1 MTSEKR
7 IELIATLRSASG
19 EDTHIWHAP
28 EADLR
33 TLAADHRVDVA
44 VMSTE
49 HGFSPLGA
57 ASEYVSE
64 ALDVPYDEIK
74 RLADWNRFE
83 NEQVTLVAVRS
94 RRKDGALKGL
104 ILAPGETALC
114 YSKFATPIYGRPHRD
129 FYYNVTYEAIAY
141 AAGRWA
147 ARLVGISH
155 LSASGRFHQDI
166 ALCTAEATV
175 HVDGGS
181 GCHVE
186 SLVFFGCCINEASL
200 QALSLLNAQARG
212 SVHRPIAT
220 VIEPNGQVDVIH
232 LSWPRSRST

>member
-1 MTSEKR
+1 MTCSTKIDR
-7 IELIATLRSASG
+7 IATLRSAAG
-19 EDTHIWHAP
+19 KDTHILRAP

-33 TLAADHRVDVA
+33 TLVAEHRVDVA

-49 HGFSPLGA
+49 HGFSPLGV
-57 ASEYVSE
+57 ASEYLSE

-94 RRKDGALKGL
+94 RREDGALKGL
-104 ILAPGETALC
+104 ILAPGETAIC
-114 YSKFATPIYGRPHRD
+114 YSKFATSIYGRPHRD
-129 FYYNVTYEAIAY
+129 FYYNVIYEAIAY

-155 LSASGRFHQDI
+155 LSASGRFHPDI
-166 ALCTAEATV
+166 AVCTAEAV
-175 HVDGGS
+175 AHVDGGS

-200 QALSLLNAQARG
+200 QGISQPNAQWRG
-212 SVHRPIAT
+212 SIHRPIAT
-220 VIEPNGQVDVIH
+220 VIEPHGQVDAIH
-232 LSWPRSRST
+232 LSWPRLRST